1 MSFLV
6 SLFVVISSF
15 ISTPSHAATEVFRM
29 YDQPN
34 PEVSTFCNR
43 FTKLQLNLNGNSG
56 TATISNHLE
65 GFCEIYVQENKK
77 TVKITLKEVSCGSKI
92 YKNLDSSQAQIEI
105 VDNRTRVEAIR
116 SRWPG
121 VSFLFFR
128 STVVSSLSNFCTL
141 L

>member
-6 SLFVVISSF
+6 SLFVVISSL

-105 VDNRTRVEAIR
+105 VDNRTRVCEDVIPALIVLKQLGR
-116 SRWPG
+116 DGQVYPSY
-121 VSFLFFR
+121 
-128 STVVSSLSNFCTL
+128 SLDRQ
-141 L
+141 